1 MEIHQIDT
9 TKIGDMTYVK
19 EIVRAMLYRNTNV
32 RKCSQL
38 VKRDT
43 ANSQSGTAKFYDLIV
58 SIIKSERIRN
68 EYVEFL
74 KTLLKVHYGS
84 LIKRYSVIIERP
96 NIMLK
101 DMLPQPKQE
110 LSTDNIAKYN
120 AKSTIT

>member
-1 MEIHQIDT
+1 M
-9 TKIGDMTYVK
+9 
-19 EIVRAMLYRNTNV
+19 
-32 RKCSQL
+32 

-74 KTLLKVHYGS
+74 KD
-84 LIKRYSVIIERP
+84 IIESALWFA
-96 NIMLK
+96 NKKIAALLLNALISCLK
-101 DMLPQPKQE
+101 TCRQPKQE

>member
-1 MEIHQIDT
+1 M
-9 TKIGDMTYVK
+9 
-19 EIVRAMLYRNTNV
+19 
-32 RKCSQL
+32 
-38 VKRDT
+38 
-43 ANSQSGTAKFYDLIV
+43 

-74 KTLLKVHYGS
+74 KDIIESALWFANKKDS
-84 LIKRYSVIIERP
+84 SVIIERP

-120 AKSTIT
+120 AKVQSLEETVRANNPDKSEEWVQEEIQRIEDEK